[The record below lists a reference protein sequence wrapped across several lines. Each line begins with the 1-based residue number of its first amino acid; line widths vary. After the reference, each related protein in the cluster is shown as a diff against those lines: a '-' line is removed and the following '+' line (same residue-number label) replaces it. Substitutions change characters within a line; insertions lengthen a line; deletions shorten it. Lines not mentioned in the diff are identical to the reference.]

1 MFDNQESAISFHT
14 PGFLRLS
21 HGNTFF
27 FFFFGPNSAQLSHA
41 RQPFKCSRLPSG
53 CPTWAYPSL
62 NWLCL
67 DVSNWPRCWWYS
79 WTVCISL
86 LASLGTRRCD
96 LVQGRT
102 MNLSQA
108 IKEKQRW
115 FMLLFTPYGRDLNP
129 AAMRTGVS
137 TVNMWVW
144 ESACTPVWEKEQ
156 KVLRQEKYHIW
167 IILYVWA
174 LKENRTEMNSRCLYV
189 TRDPISTRYAN

>member
-27 FFFFGPNSAQLSHA
+27 FFFLVQTLHNYPMLGSLSSVLVSPVAAQL
-41 RQPFKCSRLPSG
+41 
-53 CPTWAYPSL
+53 AYPSL

-86 LASLGTRRCD
+86 LASLGTHRCD

>member
-27 FFFFGPNSAQLSHA
+27 FFFLVQTLHNYHMLGSLSSVLVSPVAAQL
-41 RQPFKCSRLPSG
+41 
-53 CPTWAYPSL
+53 AYPSL

-86 LASLGTRRCD
+86 LASLGTHRCD